1 MAMKKLAL
9 LLALVV
15 VVVVAGCKRGE
26 KPAAGSS
33 KTTPAATATGHEVG
47 TSMPDYSAMN
57 LDGSKFDLASRRGKV
72 VLLNI
77 WATWCTPCL
86 AEIPEL
92 QRIHDAYAARGFE
105 VVGASV
111 DESGVESVKQFVD
124 AKQMRYPV
132 VLDPQG
138 QIANILQASVL
149 PTSVLLDRNGKIIW
163 KHIGYIEPNNQEL
176 DAAIKKA
183 L

>member
-1 MAMKKLAL
+1 MDMKRLAL
-9 LLALVV
+9 LLVLVAIF
-15 VVVVAGCKRGE
+15 AGCKRGE
-26 KPAAGSS
+26 KPATGS